1 MIKLIFACG
10 VIGLLY
16 LLALKADKL
25 MEIINEHEEIIKS
38 NNMDA

>member
-1 MIKLIFACG
+1 MLKIIFACG

-25 MEIINEHEEIIKS
+25 MEIINEHEYIMESDRLDK
-38 NNMDA
+38 